1 MSVRR
6 KTIRYRKLLAATLV
20 AGIGLTGAACS
31 DNGTG
36 GTGGG
41 GDVNASAPLDP
52 KTKVTITI
60 DCMPPATKKPELK
73 EWNEDVAAF
82 HRSYPNVTVEGRSTT
97 GQCED
102 PAAFAAQLKGGTE
115 PDVFYT
121 YFTDL
126 PQVLDAGQAADITP
140 YVTARTVPTLG
151 DIDPTVLNVLKDGGK
166 LYALPT
172 SDYTM
177 GVLINRRLFQQAGL
191 NPDQPPTTWAEVRAD
206 ARAIAKLGNGI
217 AGYGEYSAGNNG
229 GWHFTA
235 EMYGLGG
242 NVVNSTGTKAD
253 VDNATG
259 RQILQT
265 LHEMRWTDDSMGQT
279 QLLKWGDL
287 QKEMVAGKLGMFL
300 AAPDDITYMVETLGG
315 HYEDYGMGPMPGGHA
330 TLFGGNDY
338 MFKKT
343 DSPDQIKAGI
353 AWLNFKTLTM
363 GKGQFDYA
371 RTKADGLPV
380 GLPQP
385 EFYTGATKRQDDR
398 LKAASAT
405 MPVANFRPFVD
416 HPVPGRAEPPNA
428 QQIYKVL
435 DNAMSGVLTDRNA
448 NADSLLSTAQSQI
461 DQILANGQ

>member
-41 GDVNASAPLDP
+41 GDANASAPLDP

-126 PQVLDAGQAADITP
+126 PQVLDAGQAADVTP

-151 DIDPTVLNVLKDGGK
+151 DIDPTVLNALKDGGK

-253 VDNATG
+253 VDNAAG

-405 MPVANFRPFVD
+405 MPVDNFRPFVD